1 VLRHP
6 HQNGR
11 TALRRRRVDPTE
23 KLRDK
28 KRDQRYAQDRRWE
41 PAQPGRTRFG
51 QFTEDTDEAVNGRA
65 FIDKIHA
72 ARAAKVE
79 AVCAAQQLALLGACR
94 WLNGEVEPPTK
105 DMDTDSDSDSGS
117 GGGGNGG
124 GGGGPPPPPR
134 TA

>member
-1 VLRHP
+1 MLLRKKNAFYDSETDMANRP
-6 HQNGR
+6 APCSAASKWSNR
-11 TALRRRRVDPTE
+11 AAPPRIRVDPTE

-41 PAQPGRTRFG
+41 PAQPGRTTRFG
-51 QFTEDTDEAVNGRA
+51 KFTEDTDEAVNGRA

-94 WLNGEVEPPTK
+94 
-105 DMDTDSDSDSGS
+105 
-117 GGGGNGG
+117 
-124 GGGGPPPPPR
+124 
-134 TA
+134 

>member
-1 VLRHP
+1 MLLRKKNALCDSETDIAQRRGAAALLYRQ

-94 WLNGEVEPPTK
+94 
-105 DMDTDSDSDSGS
+105 
-117 GGGGNGG
+117 
-124 GGGGPPPPPR
+124 
-134 TA
+134 